1 MQAVQAI
8 IGKLLNE
15 SQTADPN
22 HLGKLIGNMKRLASV
37 IIAHADQSHP
47 EVAKHMTRAYT
58 ALEAAFTAAS
68 KNDRGGAAAGPI
80 RFSGAANSPM
90 PQRPTM

>member
-1 MQAVQAI
+1 MQAIQAI

-37 IIAHADQSHP
+37 IIAHSDQSHP

-58 ALEAAFTAAS
+58 ALEAAFTAAT
-68 KNDRGGAAAGPI
+68 KNDRSAAGGPI
-80 RFSGAANSPM
+80 KFSGAANAPMSPSPM
-90 PQRPTM
+90 R